1 MRFSRLPARAAP
13 AEVGSLGAWAACG
26 CRAQTGRVLPYGA
39 AGTCSQ
45 QPCEGSDACHR
56 GRPCPLPRVVPWARV
71 CLAGHFLLPVAVK
84 GGVGGGF
91 TAQQGWCPCAPPPPL
106 YQPLVSASGP
116 PYSLGSRWKL
126 CRFKDGRGVSA

>member
-26 CRAQTGRVLPYGA
+26 CWAQTGRVLPYGA

-56 GRPCPLPRVVPWARV
+56 GRPCPLPRVVPWVRV

-91 TAQQGWCPCAPPPPL
+91 TAQQGWCPCAPPHPSISLLSLPL
-106 YQPLVSASGP
+106 AHLTVWAHAGNCVD
-116 PYSLGSRWKL
+116 SRT
-126 CRFKDGRGVSA
+126 DGV